1 MPELPDLLHIQ
12 AKLEER
18 LRGRKVIAERLTSPV
33 ILRCLVRGNLSLLL
47 GRPLDEIRRRS
58 HFLVFRFEGLD
69 LAVNPMLAGR
79 FRLASRED
87 KDEGSLAFALGF
99 DGAGELRYLDDKS
112 MGKAYLAAAGDWKA
126 IPGLDAGGTDILSP
140 QFTRERFVSL
150 LKHRR
155 DQVRAFL
162 LDKKALDSIGNA
174 YADEVLFAAGIHPK
188 TWCRSLSHDDA
199 VRLHDAIVEV
209 MNHAV
214 AEVTRRDEPIEVKVR
229 DFLKVRMK
237 DQCPRC
243 GSKLRRAG
251 VRGMDAYFCPRC
263 QPATRSGLVDWTK
276 TGK

>member
-1 MPELPDLLHIQ
+1 
-12 AKLEER
+12 
-18 LRGRKVIAERLTSPV
+18 
-33 ILRCLVRGNLSLLL
+33 
-47 GRPLDEIRRRS
+47 
-58 HFLVFRFEGLD
+58 
-69 LAVNPMLAGR
+69 
-79 FRLASRED
+79 
-87 KDEGSLAFALGF
+87 
-99 DGAGELRYLDDKS
+99 
-112 MGKAYLAAAGDWKA
+112 
-126 IPGLDAGGTDILSP
+126 
-140 QFTRERFVSL
+140 VSL

-162 LDKKALDSIGNA
+162 LDKKALDSLGNA

-209 MNHAV
+209 MSHAV
-214 AEVTRRDEPIEVKVR
+214 AEVARRDQPIEVKVR

-251 VRGMDAYFCPRC
+251 VRGMDAYFCPHC
-263 QPATRSGLVDWTK
+263 QPPTRSGLVDWTK